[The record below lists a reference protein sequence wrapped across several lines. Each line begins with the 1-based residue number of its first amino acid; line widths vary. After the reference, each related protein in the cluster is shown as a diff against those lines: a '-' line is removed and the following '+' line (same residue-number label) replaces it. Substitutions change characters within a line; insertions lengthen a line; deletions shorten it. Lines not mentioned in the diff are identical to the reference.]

1 MVRYGL
7 VIDLDRCIG
16 CQTCVIACKL
26 ENNVGLG
33 NFWNRVLTIGGLMI
47 DVSRGEYPNTSISY
61 LPVTCQHCENA
72 PCVKACP
79 VNATY
84 RRPEDG
90 TIQIR
95 IEKCIGCRYCM
106 AACPYGVRVFNWGE
120 PKHIPEHPVGF
131 QGEVKDEGWVIY
143 TPKRPRGV
151 VEKCTMCI
159 HRIIVGEEPFC
170 VAMCPARARF
180 FGDLDNPNSKVSR
193 LIKERSGVRLLE
205 ELGTQPKTY
214 YLPPRRGRQAFAN
227 IDEIVAEYVKST
239 LTNIVVTS
247 KDIAL
252 QAIAASTLKRVSNNV

>member
-1 MVRYGL
+1 
-7 VIDLDRCIG
+7 
-16 CQTCVIACKL
+16 
-26 ENNVGLG
+26 
-33 NFWNRVLTIGGLMI
+33 
-47 DVSRGEYPNTSISY
+47 
-61 LPVTCQHCENA
+61 
-72 PCVKACP
+72 
-79 VNATY
+79 
-84 RRPEDG
+84 
-90 TIQIR
+90 
-95 IEKCIGCRYCM
+95 M